1 MLTRTQKEKIV
12 EELADK
18 FKRQKVAVFTD
29 FRGASV
35 SKVRTLLRSLK
46 KDNADYKVA
55 KKTLFDRALEKVGIK
70 FSTKK
75 LEGEIGVAFGY
86 GDEVAP
92 SKTIFKFGRGN
103 ETLKI
108 LGGILG
114 FHRGKQYF
122 QDNFPDLY
130 NNLHRLDEIVK
141 F

>member
-35 SKVRTLLRSLK
+35 SKVRTLRRSLK

-75 LEGEIGVAFGY
+75 LEGEIGVALVNEILREAGI
-86 GDEVAP
+86 DE
-92 SKTIFKFGRGN
+92 KEWN
-103 ETLKI
+103 EL
-108 LGGILG
+108 
-114 FHRGKQYF
+114 
-122 QDNFPDLY
+122 
-130 NNLHRLDEIVK
+130 
-141 F
+141 